1 MLILGNQQSMEQ
13 TKKGSET
20 SRTFSDELSVVYEL
34 IRTYR
39 SKTNAEDKLVDKN
52 KSRNLALIVTAVVL
66 LIIAGLYLAIRYL
79 PHTTWG
85 DNTESI
91 RLVLQLIVLLT
102 YVLGGVAVLFQ
113 YLSLKDF
120 YKDFTGEVI
129 GFASEASKDEAEL
142 FEGLNKLSTE
152 SIKYVANRL
161 ENSSTQ
167 LGQIRAFLLGA
178 IEKIGIIPG
187 LLATLIA
194 IYNVANTTGVSWVEM
209 LSFLMIGIYLSMFPI
224 TEASM
229 KIKRVSTLLNQYL
242 VLFRDN
248 ASDSEKGLV

>member
-1 MLILGNQQSMEQ
+1 MLILGNQQSMEK
-13 TKKGSET
+13 TNEGSET
-20 SRTFSDELSVVYEL
+20 SLTFSDELSAIYEL

-39 SKTNAEDKLVDKN
+39 SKASTDNILADKN
-52 KSRNLALIVTAVVL
+52 KSRSLAFIAATVVL
-66 LIIAGLYLAIRYL
+66 LIIAGLYLAVRYL

-85 DNTESI
+85 DSTESI

-102 YVLGGVAVLFQ
+102 YVLGGVTVLFQ

-129 GFASEASKDEAEL
+129 GFASEASKEEAEL
-142 FEGLNKLSTE
+142 FEGLNELSTE

-194 IYNVANTTGVSWVEM
+194 IYNVANTAGFSWVEM
-209 LSFLMIGIYLSMFPI
+209 LSFLMVGIYLSMFPI

-229 KIKRVSTLLNQYL
+229 KIKRLSTLLNQYL
-242 VLFRDN
+242 VLFRSNSSQKKDI
-248 ASDSEKGLV
+248 A

>member
-1 MLILGNQQSMEQ
+1 MEQ
-13 TKKGSET
+13 TNKGSAA
-20 SRTFSDELSVVYEL
+20 SRTFSDELSILYEL
-34 IRTYR
+34 ISTYR
-39 SKTNAEDKLVDKN
+39 SRVNTDDKLIDKN
-52 KSRNLALIVTAVVL
+52 KSRNLAFIATAVVL
-66 LIIAGLYLAIRYL
+66 LIIAGLYLAVRYL

-85 DNTESI
+85 DSTESI

-102 YVLGGVAVLFQ
+102 YVLGGVTVLFQ
-113 YLSLKDF
+113 YFSLKDF

-129 GFASEASKDEAEL
+129 GFASEASKEEAEL
-142 FEGLNKLSTE
+142 FEGLNELSTE

-194 IYNVANTTGVSWVEM
+194 IYNVSNTTGFSWVEM
-209 LSFLMIGIYLSMFPI
+209 LSFLMISIYLSMFPI
-224 TEASM
+224 TEASI

-248 ASDSEKGLV
+248 SLSSEKGS